1 MTVQELAE
9 KVGGKIIVNTDADV
23 AQYYAGDFLSRV
35 MGNAPSGCA
44 WFTVMANL
52 NVAGVAGLAQIAVI
66 VLCEGV
72 EPADGLVDRCKEEG
86 IALITTDRP
95 LFDSCVSV
103 V

>member
-52 NVAGVAGLAQIAVI
+52 NVAGV
-66 VLCEGV
+66 

-86 IALITTDRP
+86 VALITTDRP